1 MKRKQFL
8 ENIFQAGLISVV
20 PSFVGSLVENPFI
33 PAYSKKITILHTNDT
48 HARIDPFP
56 DNAGKYA
63 GMGGIAKR
71 ASIVKQFRSED
82 PDLLLLDSGDIFQGT
97 PYFNYFGGELDLK
110 LMSEMGYDAST
121 IGNHEF
127 DNGLEGFTN
136 VVEHAKFPFV
146 VSNYNARGTS
156 WNEHL
161 KPYHIIER
169 KGIKIGIFGLGIELT
184 GLVLPKMYEGIIYR
198 DPVVLAK
205 SMVRSLREYNKCDLV
220 ICLSHL
226 GYRYSDPLKVS
237 DQLIAKSVP
246 GIDIILGGHTH
257 TFMDEPYAYTHADG
271 KKTYIHQVGFGGI
284 RLGKIEVFFDE
295 SRKPLSL
302 GHDFI
307 SVFGKK
313 KS

>member
-63 GMGGIAKR
+63 GMCGIAKR

-257 TFMDEPYAYTHADG
+257 TFMDEPYAHTHADG